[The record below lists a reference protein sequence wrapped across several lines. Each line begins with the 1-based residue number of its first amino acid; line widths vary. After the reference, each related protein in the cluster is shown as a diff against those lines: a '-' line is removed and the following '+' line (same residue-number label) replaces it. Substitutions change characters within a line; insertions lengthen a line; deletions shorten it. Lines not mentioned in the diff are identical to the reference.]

1 MPGKHQ
7 LWLQKTRVWLTV
19 GIVAVF
25 VIVYGLKYF
34 LGS

>member
-7 LWLQKTRVWLTV
+7 LWLQKTRFVVT
-19 GIVAVF
+19 IAAAAVL
-25 VIVYGLKYF
+25 VIIYVVRHV